1 MSNYNK
7 DKEVGVTRI
16 ESAWRGNSINSESKE
31 HCEVRLKGGYHVIEM
46 KSYQGLH
53 GKGTTSI
60 KIKACERHIKR

>member
-16 ESAWRGNSINSESKE
+16 ESVWRGNLINSERKD
-31 HCEVRLKGGYHVIEM
+31 HCEVRFRGGYHLMEM

-60 KIKACERHIKR
+60 KIKSCERQIKR